1 MIWHNLQHILSVQQR
16 GEFRKETDKIRRG
29 GKVCSDSSGLLKNLA
44 KFLLLFSLIMEC
56 HDSSYHVQNIPIVN
70 IKERETLIAHDV
82 RRTGIPRSI
91 IVRMDQLEP
100 VNLQL

>member
-29 GKVCSDSSGLLKNLA
+29 EKVCSESSGLLKNLA
-44 KFLLLFSLIMEC
+44 KFLLLFSFIMEC

-70 IKERETLIAHDV
+70 IKERETAHDV

-100 VNLQL
+100 VYLQL

>member
-29 GKVCSDSSGLLKNLA
+29 GRVCSDSSGLLKNLA
-44 KFLLLFSLIMEC
+44 KFLLLLSLIMEC
-56 HDSSYHVQNIPIVN
+56 HDSSYHVQKIPIVN
-70 IKERETLIAHDV
+70 IKEGQTAHDV

>member
-1 MIWHNLQHILSVQQR
+1 MIRHDLQHILSVQQR

-29 GKVCSDSSGLLKNLA
+29 GKVCSESSGLHKNLA
-44 KFLLLFSLIMEC
+44 RFLSLFTFIMEC
-56 HDSSYHVQNIPIVN
+56 HESSYHVQNIPIVN
-70 IKERETLIAHDV
+70 IKERETAHDV

-100 VNLQL
+100 VYLQL